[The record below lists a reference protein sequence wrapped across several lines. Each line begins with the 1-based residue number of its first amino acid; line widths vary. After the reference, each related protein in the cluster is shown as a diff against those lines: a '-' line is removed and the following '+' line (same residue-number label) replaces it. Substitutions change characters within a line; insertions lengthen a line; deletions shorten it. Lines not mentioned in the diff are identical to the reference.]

1 MISASPIRIGTDNFA
16 VAAARA
22 VSNVAPPMARTNPNG
37 LGADDAA
44 RSSSSGGQA
53 ISPVARKRLAI
64 GLEVSARFVI
74 QFPFEPP
81 AKQA

>member
-1 MISASPIRIGTDNFA
+1 
-16 VAAARA
+16 
-22 VSNVAPPMARTNPNG
+22 MARTNPNG
-37 LGADDAA
+37 FGADDAA

-53 ISPVARKRLAI
+53 ISPVARKRLAV